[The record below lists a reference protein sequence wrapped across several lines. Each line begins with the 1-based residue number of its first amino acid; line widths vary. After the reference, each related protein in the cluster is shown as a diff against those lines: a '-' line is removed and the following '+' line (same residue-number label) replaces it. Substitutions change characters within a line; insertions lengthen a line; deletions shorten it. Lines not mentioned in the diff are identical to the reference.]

1 MGSLLL
7 PDRKRIGY
15 RPSLDGLRGV
25 AVLIVMAFHSQL
37 PYTQWGYL
45 GVDVFF
51 VLSGFLITA
60 VLLEEWIDNGKIALT
75 YFYIRRVL
83 RLFPALVVLILAS
96 LLPLNPIAFMD
107 RAKAGAIAF
116 FYGSNWA
123 RALEWDV
130 EMSGLSHTW
139 SLSIEEQF
147 YLLWPA
153 TLIVL
158 LGMKWSPS
166 RVAGLLTAGVVAS
179 AALRVALFY
188 GGSSPERLYN
198 GLDTRADSLLAGCA
212 LGVVFAFGIPI
223 SRRMRWGAA
232 TVSVLLVPA
241 IAMTLASEW
250 NDDFM
255 FIAGYATVVLVTLG
269 ILALLVG
276 EGAPLLRR
284 MLEFPMLVGIGRISY
299 GLYLWHYPLFNY
311 VDLMEL
317 SQPVRLAAMVGSV
330 FAAAGVSYYLIERP
344 CLRLKSRFQPSVL
357 RSAIPERRLAT

>member
-1 MGSLLL
+1 MGSPRLSG
-7 PDRKRIGY
+7 RKRIGY

-25 AVLIVMAFHSQL
+25 AVLFVMAFHSQL

-51 VLSGFLITA
+51 VLSGFLITT
-60 VLLEEWIDNGKIALT
+60 VLLEEWIDNGKIVLSH
-75 YFYIRRVL
+75 FYVRRVL

-96 LLPLNPIAFMD
+96 LLPLNPIAFVE
-107 RAKAGAIAF
+107 RARAGAVAF
-116 FYGSNWA
+116 FYGANWA
-123 RALEWDV
+123 RALDWDV
-130 EMSGLSHTW
+130 EMAGLSHTW

-153 TLIVL
+153 TLIL
-158 LGMKWSPS
+158 LLRMKWSPA
-166 RVAGLLTAGVVAS
+166 RLVGLLAGGVVAS
-179 AALRVALFY
+179 AVLRVVMLF

-212 LGVVFAFGIPI
+212 LGVVFAFGIPVSMRI
-223 SRRMRWGAA
+223 RRFAVA
-232 TVSVLLVPA
+232 VSILVIPA
-241 IAMTLASEW
+241 VIMTLASEW

-269 ILALLVG
+269 VLSLLVG
-276 EGAPLLRR
+276 ERAPGLGRA
-284 MLEFPMLVGIGRISY
+284 LEFPALVGIGRISY

-311 VDLMEL
+311 IDLMEF
-317 SQPVRLAAMVGSV
+317 SQPVRLSAMVGSV

-344 CLRLKSRFQPSVL
+344 CLRLKGRFRPTIL
-357 RSAIPERRLAT
+357 RSGMPERRLAN